1 MYNNNRKK
9 SKLKK
14 LKKIRK
20 NLQNIYT
27 ELIIRIGK
35 TFPKDYGRLLSFY
48 KYKELKIHIN
58 SNGTV
63 TGGIIRVIFSL
74 IDFSFVRNVVAD
86 CYSFEG
92 ANCYDP
98 ASLFVLELIKIWN
111 RYDYYSEFVKDLK
124 DNDKG
129 RQYRYLS
136 GVDIENVPT
145 EATFHNFKER
155 LGEEKF
161 SEIMGELV
169 RIFNIVG
176 IISGEIIST
185 DGTLIEA
192 FARYRGCNYGEKCC
206 KCMDCKANIE
216 SEIEFLIEKAKDDLE
231 NNDQK
236 YSLVNLK
243 YQCPR
248 KDILD
253 KIKTLLKKKNKEIKQ
268 KDIATFNIIK
278 FKVYKGKKKNL
289 KNHKKYF
296 ETLIGTKIDKE
307 YSIEMISNRIYRNE
321 TGEMKFSCPRASKD
335 LDARTGYRRDKENS
349 NKTES
354 IFGYKAVII
363 TSLEMELGVEIPIAV
378 ITGPGNLDESKAFV
392 NLNKNLKN
400 YVELDTDYHLLDSGY
415 DKNYI
420 YSCIREEGSI
430 PIIDYNKRGE
440 NQEEK
445 NLVSRGF
452 DENGC
457 PYAPCGRKCI
467 PNGYDSKRNAVKNI
481 CDKQCMK
488 TDESNNVDCIF
499 RKNKHGYSKW
509 MYIDKHPRI
518 VIEVPRGSKKFKK
531 LKAYRSSSERI
542 NGLAKEW
549 HCMKNLRLLGKISYA
564 TRIAICCIAMMLD
577 KVADCFV
584 KFEIKR
590 KSSSLFKK
598 LYTDRKRKKNL
609 KNCI

>member
-1 MYNNNRKK
+1 
-9 SKLKK
+9 
-14 LKKIRK
+14 
-20 NLQNIYT
+20 
-27 ELIIRIGK
+27 
-35 TFPKDYGRLLSFY
+35 
-48 KYKELKIHIN
+48 
-58 SNGTV
+58 
-63 TGGIIRVIFSL
+63 
-74 IDFSFVRNVVAD
+74 
-86 CYSFEG
+86 
-92 ANCYDP
+92 
-98 ASLFVLELIKIWN
+98 
-111 RYDYYSEFVKDLK
+111 
-124 DNDKG
+124 
-129 RQYRYLS
+129 
-136 GVDIENVPT
+136 
-145 EATFHNFKER
+145 

-161 SEIMGELV
+161 SEIMSELV
-169 RIFNIVG
+169 KIFNIVG

-192 FARYRGCNYGEKCC
+192 FARYRGCNYGEECC
-206 KCMDCKANIE
+206 KCMNCKANIE
-216 SEIEFLIEKAKDDLE
+216 SEIELLIEKAKDELDKS
-231 NNDQK
+231 DQK
-236 YSLVNLK
+236 YSIVSLK

-253 KIKTLLKKKNKEIKQ
+253 KIKKLLQKKNKKIKQ
-268 KDIATFNIIK
+268 EDIATFNVIK
-278 FKVYKGKKKNL
+278 FKVYKEKNKNL
-289 KNHKKYF
+289 KKHKKYL
-296 ETLIGTKIDKE
+296 ETLMGTKIDHE
-307 YSIEMISNRIYRNE
+307 YGIEMVANRIYRNE
-321 TGEMKFSCPRASKD
+321 KGEMKFSCPKASKD

-363 TSLEMELGVEIPIAV
+363 TSLEIELGVEIPIAV

-392 NLNKNLKN
+392 NLNENLKS
-400 YVELDTDYHLLDSGY
+400 YVEFDTDYHLLDSGY

-420 YSCIREEGSI
+420 YSYIREEESI

-452 DENGC
+452 DENGY

-481 CDKQCMK
+481 CAKQCMK
-488 TDESNNVDCIF
+488 ADESNNVTCIF

-509 MYIDKHPRI
+509 MYIDEHPRI

-549 HCMKNLRLLGKISYA
+549 HCMKNLRLWGKISYA
-564 TRIAICCIAMMLD
+564 ARVALCCIAMMLD
-577 KVADCFV
+577 KVADCLI

-590 KSSSLFKK
+590 KSFSLFKK
-598 LYTDRKRKKNL
+598 LYTDSKRKSL